1 MYKQGGFKLNSNVL
15 VLNTI
20 KQHFQFS
27 YSRPW
32 EGQVK
37 QIRIRRSPLGEYYLN
52 IVTDAVAQSR
62 RKTHDGASVGMDFG
76 LKTYLTL
83 SDGTRIENPL
93 FLRQGLGDLRKA
105 SRRLSRCGKGS
116 AHRLAARLALD
127 RIHEEITNRRD
138 DWQWKLAHELCRAYD
153 TLCVGDLQL
162 TGMSRLWGRKMADL
176 AYGSFMQKLEHTAVK
191 YGCEV
196 RKVDRYYPSSRTCG
210 CCGYVY
216 EHLDLRDRQW
226 TCPQCGTT
234 LDRYVNAATNIMRQG
249 VASSG
254 SPRKTKVTLRKGR

>member
-1 MYKQGGFKLNSNVL
+1 
-15 VLNTI
+15 
-20 KQHFQFS
+20 
-27 YSRPW
+27 
-32 EGQVK
+32 
-37 QIRIRRSPLGEYYLN
+37 
-52 IVTDAVAQSR
+52 
-62 RKTHDGASVGMDFG
+62 MDFG

-105 SRRLSRCGKGS
+105 SRRLSRCGKSS

-138 DWQWKLAHELCRAYD
+138 DW
-153 TLCVGDLQL
+153 
-162 TGMSRLWGRKMADL
+162 
-176 AYGSFMQKLEHTAVK
+176 
-191 YGCEV
+191 
-196 RKVDRYYPSSRTCG
+196 
-210 CCGYVY
+210 
-216 EHLDLRDRQW
+216 QW